1 MFFILFSTK
10 LHAGTD
16 FWGFNL
22 IDKILFFPAP
32 FSFGLFSSKWLW
44 KATPL
49 FVCLFIKTTP
59 MCQSLL
65 PPFANKYSTRLKVTL

>member
-32 FSFGLFSSKWLW
+32 FSFGLFSSEWLW

-49 FVCLFIKTTP
+49 FVCLLKQHPCARAFYLLLQTN
-59 MCQSLL
+59 SL
-65 PPFANKYSTRLKVTL
+65 RV